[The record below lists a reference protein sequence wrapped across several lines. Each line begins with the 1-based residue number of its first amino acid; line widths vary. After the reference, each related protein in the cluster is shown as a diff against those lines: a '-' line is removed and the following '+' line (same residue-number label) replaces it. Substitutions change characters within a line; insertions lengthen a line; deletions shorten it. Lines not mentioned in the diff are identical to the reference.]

1 MFTSCNRIQWVGGV
15 TCLQIV
21 CRKTSVRV
29 LVIWFYFSRMLGL
42 ICFYFFIFFE
52 GSDRVFPSQSF
63 LERLPD
69 TLFLRAPVLL
79 TWFHGWH
86 QYRSVHRKNQH
97 TLQISAASACILAH
111 AHIHTQTA
119 PHISHPVR
127 TTTAAPLTRLLRPDG
142 AKRLLVTQTGCLSP
156 TMEQIQR
163 PLVVVSGKHP
173 PSSCLHPAEQT
184 SPPQTNWVYSC
195 LPVAVS

>member
-1 MFTSCNRIQWVGGV
+1 MESHVCKLYVEKLPSMWRSSGFIWVVRI
-15 TCLQIV
+15 
-21 CRKTSVRV
+21 
-29 LVIWFYFSRMLGL
+29 LGL
-42 ICFYFFIFFE
+42 IFFFFFFE
-52 GSDRVFPSQSF
+52 GSYRVFPSQSF

-69 TLFLRAPVLL
+69 TLFLRAPMVL

-119 PHISHPVR
+119 PHISHPMR

-142 AKRLLVTQTGCLSP
+142 AKRLLVTQTGCSSP

-173 PSSCLHPAEQT
+173 PSSCLHPAET